1 MKRIFYR
8 SRMMAGLIAGLI
20 LLAASCKKDDI
31 IVTAIDLDKTDVTVQ
46 IGASE
51 SLTAFL
57 TPADA
62 SNQNVTW
69 RSSSAAVATVAD
81 GVVTGVSLGT
91 ATITAIS
98 QSDTTIKATCTVL
111 VTPST
116 GQVITVSGDIT
127 SNTKWY
133 AAAKYMLSGFVYVK
147 NNATL
152 TIEPGT
158 IIKGV
163 SGTKATLVIEKGS
176 KIMAQGT
183 AAKPIVFTS
192 DKPKGQRAIRR
203 LGRTCYLRKRSH
215 K

>member
-1 MKRIFYR
+1 M
-8 SRMMAGLIAGLI
+8 
-20 LLAASCKKDDI
+20 
-31 IVTAIDLDKTDVTVQ
+31 
-46 IGASE
+46 
-51 SLTAFL
+51 
-57 TPADA
+57 
-62 SNQNVTW
+62 
-69 RSSSAAVATVAD
+69 

-98 QSDTTIKATCTVL
+98 QSDTTIKTTCAVL

-127 SNTKWY
+127 SDTKWY
-133 AAAKYMLSGFVYVK
+133 GNAKYLLSGFVYVK

-163 SGTKATLVIEKGS
+163 SGTKAALIIEKGS

-183 AAKPIVFTS
+183 ATNPIVFTS
-192 DKPKGQRAIRR
+192 DKPKGQRSYGDWGGLVICGKAP
-203 LGRTCYLRKRSH
+203 TNKH
-215 K
+215 DAA